1 MKWLARLLGETV
13 AMATDKTQSLMRRS
27 RRPAAIIAFTL
38 LSVALFSSQLEARDS
53 TQPEATFRVTG
64 DLLLI
69 PLSMTRDSS

>member
-1 MKWLARLLGETV
+1 
-13 AMATDKTQSLMRRS
+13 MATDKTQSLMRRS
-27 RRPAAIIAFTL
+27 RRPAAIIALTL

-64 DLLLI
+64 DLVLV

>member
-1 MKWLARLLGETV
+1 
-13 AMATDKTQSLMRRS
+13 MATDKSQSLMRRS
-27 RRPAAIIAFTL
+27 RRPPAIITL
-38 LSVALFSSQLEARDS
+38 TILSVALFASQLEARDS